1 MPKCIAIIFL
11 LAITLFAPYRIAAQ
25 TQYSQT
31 IDIMLGQKQIL
42 DIRFFCSDGTPSDL
56 CKTPVTSVP
65 EVLAKLIAEQKIGGV
80 ILFAENLQ
88 SVAQVQSLTGQL
100 QTIAKD
106 AGLPKLF
113 IAIDQ
118 EGGRVSRLP
127 AGVGNAFAGNMAI
140 GATYNEHKTQFS
152 TAINQVIAEQLLSL
166 GINVNFA
173 PSVDVNIN
181 PLNPVINVR
190 SYGSSAGKVAEL
202 GIAAVEAL
210 QTTGVISAMKHFPG
224 HGDTHVDSHTG
235 LPIVAHTRNQ
245 IDAIDVFPFAQ
256 AIDAGGRASPAMI
269 MTAHIQYPELDAK
282 QFIANDG
289 KSTIVP
295 ATLSRKILTDVLRN
309 ELNYQGLIVTD
320 ALDMAG
326 IAHYMDESQAMLQTF
341 YAGADIALMPYA
353 IRNPND
359 ISEYQRLLDEVTA
372 TILTQADKTTAT
384 IPSIDEMRV
393 STVRI
398 LATKKKYLDQASA
411 NLDDTLSNKERSV
424 IAADK
429 LEIGLAKAALTSV
442 LGPTKMDLQ
451 KSQVVGL
458 VMPDNARCEAF
469 VFAMQ
474 QQDFEQ
480 VRCLSLA
487 KSSPNKQL
495 IQFVDNID
503 TLILGDISP
512 QHSIAEMGGMDDF
525 VSGQKRAGKQ
535 QQYSHIQVLLET
547 AKCQDK
553 QRVFVALRTPYI
565 IERFKALI
573 DAAVVTYDYRVS
585 IDKKTVRGVMFD
597 VLAEWLAGEFEAK
610 GQLPVTIGAAKQRH
624 STQQLD

>member
-1 MPKCIAIIFL
+1 
-11 LAITLFAPYRIAAQ
+11 
-25 TQYSQT
+25 
-31 IDIMLGQKQIL
+31 
-42 DIRFFCSDGTPSDL
+42 
-56 CKTPVTSVP
+56 
-65 EVLAKLIAEQKIGGV
+65 
-80 ILFAENLQ
+80 
-88 SVAQVQSLTGQL
+88 
-100 QTIAKD
+100 
-106 AGLPKLF
+106 
-113 IAIDQ
+113 
-118 EGGRVSRLP
+118 
-127 AGVGNAFAGNMAI
+127 MAI

-152 TAINQVIAEQLLSL
+152 TAINRVIAEQLLSL

-372 TILTQADKTTAT
+372 TILTQADKTTAA
-384 IPSIDEMRV
+384 IPSIDEMRA

-424 IAADK
+424 IAADQ

-503 TLILGDISP
+503 ILIIGDISP
-512 QHSIAEMGGMDDF
+512 QHSIAEMGGMDDL
-525 VSGQKRAGKQ
+525 VSGRERAGKQ

-547 AKCQDK
+547 AKWHDK

-610 GQLPVTIGAAKQRH
+610 GQLPVTIGAAKQGH